1 MDTVTRHAAGAW
13 LRAAVLLVVGIP
25 LGLVTVSDLAAQ
37 ENQAQKDG
45 QGRIVPTNHAV
56 LTGYGTA
63 GWFYRSDDENA
74 FTASFN
80 PIFLYQF
87 LDRFL
92 FEVEFEFELQGGVTE
107 TGLEYAQLD
116 YVATDNLTLVA
127 GKFLLPFNVFGD
139 RLHPTWIN
147 KFPTAPPIYGHHVA
161 DFGAEPL
168 LPILSDVGVMAR
180 GSVAPGRWLLS
191 ANVYGVQGPAIEE
204 HEEEEGGEGEDEE
217 ELLELEF
224 PGSSSDNNKNKAL
237 GVRLDFAL
245 PPWVEVNFSFLNG
258 DYDDQG
264 VLDFTAYGVAAE
276 MHRGGFEARGEF
288 IQTRQEIETET
299 GFPSVVRNGF
309 YAQAAYRLGSWE
321 PVFRWTQIF
330 DTELEGE
337 KEDDGAR
344 QAAFG
349 LDYWFSPSIALMAG
363 YELNTENGLELDNNR
378 FIIHMAFGF

>member
-1 MDTVTRHAAGAW
+1 MDTVTRHAARAW
-13 LRAAVLLVVGIP
+13 LRAAVLLLVVGIP
-25 LGLVTVSDLAAQ
+25 LGLATAPHLAAQ
-37 ENQAQKDG
+37 EDEEQKDD
-45 QGRIVPTNHAV
+45 QSRIVPTNHAV

-63 GWFYRSDDENA
+63 GWFYRSDDVNA

-127 GKFLLPFNVFGD
+127 GKFLLPFNVFGE

-180 GSVAPGRWLLS
+180 ATVVPGRWLLS

-204 HEEEEGGEGEDEE
+204 HEEVRVGTTSTTRN
-217 ELLELEF
+217 F
-224 PGSSSDNNKNKAL
+224 PRLDSLAPRATTTRTRRWAL
-237 GVRLDFAL
+237 GWTSCSR
-245 PPWVEVNFSFLNG
+245 
-258 DYDDQG
+258 
-264 VLDFTAYGVAAE
+264 
-276 MHRGGFEARGEF
+276 RGWR
-288 IQTRQEIETET
+288 
-299 GFPSVVRNGF
+299 
-309 YAQAAYRLGSWE
+309 
-321 PVFRWTQIF
+321 
-330 DTELEGE
+330 
-337 KEDDGAR
+337 
-344 QAAFG
+344 
-349 LDYWFSPSIALMAG
+349 
-363 YELNTENGLELDNNR
+363 
-378 FIIHMAFGF
+378 

>member
-1 MDTVTRHAAGAW
+1 MDTVTRHAARAW

-25 LGLVTVSDLAAQ
+25 LGLATAPDLAAQ
-37 ENQAQKDG
+37 ENQEKDNRS
-45 QGRIVPTNHAV
+45 RIVPTNHAV
-56 LTGYGTA
+56 LTGYGTV

-116 YVATDNLTLVA
+116 YVATDNLTLVG
-127 GKFLLPFNVFGD
+127 GKFLLPFNVFGE

-180 GSVAPGRWLLS
+180 ATVAPGRWLLS
-191 ANVYGVQGPAIEE
+191 ANVYGVQGPAFEE
-204 HEEEEGGEGEDEE
+204 DEEGGNGEDEE
-217 ELLELEF
+217 ELLEIEF
-224 PGSSSDNNKNKAL
+224 PGSSGDNNKNKAL
-237 GVRLDFAL
+237 GLRLDFAL
-245 PPWVEVNFSFLNG
+245 PPWAEVNFSFFNG
-258 DYDDQG
+258 DYDDEG

-276 MHRGGFEARGEF
+276 MHRGAFEARGEF

-321 PVFRWTQIF
+321 PLFRWTQVF

-337 KEDDGAR
+337 TENDGAR

-349 LDYWFSPSIALMAG
+349 LNYWLSPSIAVMAG
-363 YELNTENGLELDNNR
+363 YELNKENGFELDNSR
-378 FIIHMAFGF
+378 FIIHVAFGF